1 MEGVIRE
8 LRVHEK
14 GRVRKL
20 MQEGMWE
27 EKGAGETEIK
37 RARGKRIEGGGKR
50 RGKEGRKKAH

>member
-37 RARGKRIEGGGKR
+37 RVRGKRIEGGGKR
-50 RGKEGRKKAH
+50 RGKEGKKKAH

>member
-1 MEGVIRE
+1 MIRE

>member
-14 GRVRKL
+14 GRARKL

-37 RARGKRIEGGGKR
+37 RVRGKRIEGGGKR
-50 RGKEGRKKAH
+50 RGKEGKKKAH